1 MLWNIN
7 CTHETPPAMTLW
19 AQSMQSQMYF
29 HFGRQHIELKIGNQ
43 HAIKLYI

>member
-19 AQSMQSQMYF
+19 GQSMQSQILYY
-29 HFGRQHIELKIGNQ
+29 HFGRQHVEIGNQ
-43 HAIKLYI
+43 HAIKS